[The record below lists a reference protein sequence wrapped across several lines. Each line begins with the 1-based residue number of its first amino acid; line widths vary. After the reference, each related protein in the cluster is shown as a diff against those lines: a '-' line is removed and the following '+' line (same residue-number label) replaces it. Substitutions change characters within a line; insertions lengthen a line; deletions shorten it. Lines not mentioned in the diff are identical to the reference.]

1 MKEIGFRGIQRQLK
15 ENLLD
20 TTKKENFIREGNK
33 NVSIKILMKNKE
45 VYKFYKENP
54 KRTYFIL
61 ERLFFAKK
69 EILSDLIIEYENYK
83 REKKKINS

>member
-1 MKEIGFRGIQRQLK
+1 
-15 ENLLD
+15 
-20 TTKKENFIREGNK
+20 
-33 NVSIKILMKNKE
+33 MKNKE